1 MGKNCFMAGTLAEF
15 MWITYFFY
23 IFFFLFFA
31 VKDNL
36 VTLNTMLT
44 SPHVADLKPLVETWI
59 GCLQEIENIT
69 DIWTDCQKKVTQS

>member
-1 MGKNCFMAGTLAEF
+1 MNN
-15 MWITYFFY
+15 
-23 IFFFLFFA
+23 IFFFIFSFFFFA